1 MIRIPVTR
9 NKRKERPI
17 MNNFSIGTP
26 VNAAPTGIATFAKCP
41 ICTDIRTIEA
51 DIGILGAPFDIAI

>member
-1 MIRIPVTR
+1 
-9 NKRKERPI
+9 

-26 VNAAPTGIATFAKCP
+26 VNAATTGIATFAKCP